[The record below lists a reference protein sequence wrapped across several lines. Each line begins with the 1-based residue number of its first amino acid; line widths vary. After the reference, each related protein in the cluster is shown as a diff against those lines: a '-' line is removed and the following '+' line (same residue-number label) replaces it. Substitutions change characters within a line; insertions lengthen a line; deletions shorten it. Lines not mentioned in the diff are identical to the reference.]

1 MRPIS
6 PRASMVSAATGR
18 TAPLPWGPAQHRLEL
33 ADHRLALR
41 DVLLDVAVRAVA
53 AALAQDRDLVA
64 QRSSSARSR
73 CRCCTRLLCRS
84 VFVRTCAAWT
94 RRSSRLCL
102 LAPLPRTLWGC
113 LDSSTVGLPPHR
125 SEVRPAAA
133 AVMAYGAG
141 VSDVCA

>member
-1 MRPIS
+1 M
-6 PRASMVSAATGR
+6 
-18 TAPLPWGPAQHRLEL
+18 
-33 ADHRLALR
+33 
-41 DVLLDVAVRAVA
+41 RAVA
-53 AALAQDRDLVA
+53 AALARDRDLVA
-64 QRSSSARSR
+64 QRVELRALAAPLL
-73 CRCCTRLLCRS
+73 TRLLCRS

-102 LAPLPRTLWGC
+102 LAPLPMSLRGC
-113 LDSSTVGLPPHR
+113 LDTA